1 MTKSAQ
7 EIFERAKT
15 LDFDE
20 RADLVER
27 LADTLEPSTDPQYL
41 AAWEAEIRAR
51 IEAFERGES
60 KGIPWRE
67 AIEQIERGENDG
79 E

>member
-20 RADLVER
+20 RADLIQR
-27 LADTLEPSTDPQYL
+27 LADTLEPSTDPEYV
-41 AAWEAEIRAR
+41 AAWEAEISAR
-51 IEAFERGES
+51 IDAHERGES
-60 KGIPWRE
+60 KAIPWRE
-67 AIEQIERGENDG
+67 AIEQIKRGEADD

>member
-7 EIFERAKT
+7 EIFEQAKA

-27 LADTLEPSTDPQYL
+27 LADTLEPSTDPEYV
-41 AAWEAEIRAR
+41 AAWETEIRLR
-51 IEAFERGES
+51 IESHERGDS
-60 KGIPWRE
+60 KPIPWRE
-67 AIEQIERGENDG
+67 AIEQIRRGQDDG